1 MSSFLSHSYSSP
13 TLRSGLR
20 PKRRSRI
27 IRINSYCVPPK
38 LFLTRVAFL
47 DLRSFSEVGT
57 CPSVAFGE
65 GGAEWVAKGDIG
77 IVFCNLL
84 FGASCLFNVNP

>member
-1 MSSFLSHSYSSP
+1 VVSPLFFSPFVFIPDASVGAPTEASESYHSYQFVLCP
-13 TLRSGLR
+13 AEALLD
-20 PKRRSRI
+20 PRI
-27 IRINSYCVPPK
+27 
-38 LFLTRVAFL
+38 F
-47 DLRSFSEVGT
+47 T